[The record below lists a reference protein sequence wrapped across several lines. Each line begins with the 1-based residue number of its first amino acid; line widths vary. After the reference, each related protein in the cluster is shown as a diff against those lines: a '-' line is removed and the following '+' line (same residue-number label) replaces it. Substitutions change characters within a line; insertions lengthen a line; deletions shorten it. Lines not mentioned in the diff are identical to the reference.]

1 MIPQNDVK
9 KVKKLKNII
18 KESITFEDYDK
29 KITDLML
36 KSVDRAAK
44 MLKED
49 KNLISSE
56 FGLKM
61 YLGGILL
68 FFKMDIEKEI
78 LKEDF
83 LPKDE

>member
-1 MIPQNDVK
+1 M
-9 KVKKLKNII
+9 KKLKNII
-18 KESITFEDYDK
+18 KENITFEDYDK

-36 KSVDRAAK
+36 KSVDKAAK

-56 FGLKM
+56 FGLRM

-78 LKEDF
+78 LKEDC

>member
-1 MIPQNDVK
+1 MIPQNDVN

-18 KESITFEDYDK
+18 KENITFEDYDK

-56 FGLKM
+56 FGLRM

-78 LKEDF
+78 LKEDC

>member
-1 MIPQNDVK
+1 MIPQKDVN

-18 KESITFEDYDK
+18 KENITYEDYDK
-29 KITDLML
+29 KITDLLL

-56 FGLKM
+56 FGLRM

-78 LKEDF
+78 LKEDC

>member
-1 MIPQNDVK
+1 M
-9 KVKKLKNII
+9 KKLKNII
-18 KESITFEDYDK
+18 KENITFEDYDK

-36 KSVDRAAK
+36 KSVDRAVK

-56 FGLKM
+56 FGLRM

-78 LKEDF
+78 LKECC